1 MQEKLEDNFLGF
13 ALEKLKLTKY
23 TTMVFIYSTIAVIKN
38 ILCVNNANIAYYF
51 SSQHASFCDMDV

>member
-51 SSQHASFCDMDV
+51 SS